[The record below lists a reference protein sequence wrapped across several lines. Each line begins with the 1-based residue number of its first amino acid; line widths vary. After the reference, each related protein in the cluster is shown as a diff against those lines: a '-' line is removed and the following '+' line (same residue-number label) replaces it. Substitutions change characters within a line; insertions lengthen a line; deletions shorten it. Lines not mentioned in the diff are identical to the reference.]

1 MENFKRKSDDT
12 LVSEYLSGSNKA
24 FDELLSRYQSKLFS
38 YIVYMVK
45 NQDTANDLFQ
55 ETFVKVIVHL
65 HDGRYVA
72 NGKFYAWLTRIAH
85 NVIVDYFR
93 DCNEMKIYEAPN
105 DNDLSNIIQLST
117 TDINKEEEILRQQ
130 VLADVKS
137 LMGKLPALQSE
148 IVYMRFYQNMSFKEI
163 AEVTGV
169 SINTA
174 LGRMRYA
181 LINMRR
187 MMHKHNVWLEVV

>member
-1 MENFKRKSDDT
+1 MQNFKKMSDDT
-12 LVSEYLSGSNKA
+12 LVTEYLSGNSKA

-38 YIVYMVK
+38 YIVFMVK
-45 NQDTANDLFQ
+45 NHDTANDLFQ
-55 ETFVKVIVHL
+55 ETFVKVIVQL

-72 NGKFYAWLTRIAH
+72 NGKFYPWLTRIAH

-93 DCNEMKIYEAPN
+93 LTNEMKVYEAPN

-117 TDINKEEEILRQQ
+117 IDINKEEEIVRQQ
-130 VLADVKS
+130 VLSDVKT
-137 LMGKLPALQSE
+137 LMEKLPAAQSE
-148 IVYMRFYQNMSFKEI
+148 IVYMRYYQNLSFKEI

-187 MMHKHNVWLEVV
+187 LMHKHDIWLEVV